1 MREPHSTQ
9 PATDAAHADARP
21 AENPTG
27 LSRWWNYQAERFP
40 LVQNGP
46 LVLVFSAS
54 AVSYSHSLRG
64 RPDLPAV
71 AAFVVAFVTC
81 LLFFL
86 QLRIADEFKDFEE
99 DSRYRPYRPVP
110 RGLIKL
116 RELGVLFVIASAL
129 QLCLAFW
136 LSPWLTILLGIAW
149 AYLAAMSNEFF
160 VREWLKAR
168 PLTYLWS
175 HMFIMPL
182 VDLYATGCDWLAAGE
197 WHPPAGLIWFL
208 AASYFNGVVIEL
220 GRKIRTPVDEERGV
234 QTYSMLWGRRQAVI
248 AWLATMF
255 VTLAFATVAA
265 WRAGVA
271 PVVCV
276 PAVMLLIALG
286 QSNAFLNSEAKGAG
300 KRIELISGLW
310 TVCLYLSLGIGP
322 LVAHWWRSHP

>member
-1 MREPHSTQ
+1 MREPHSAQ
-9 PATDAAHADARP
+9 PGSNADAAP
-21 AENPTG
+21 TENAVG
-27 LSRWWNYQAERFP
+27 YLRWWTYQAERFP

-54 AVSYSHSLRG
+54 AVSYSHTLRG
-64 RPDLPAV
+64 RSDLPSI

-99 DSRYRPYRPVP
+99 DSLYRPYRPVP

-116 RELGVLFVIASAL
+116 RELGVLFVLAGAL
-129 QLCLAFW
+129 QLGLAFW

-160 VREWLKAR
+160 VRDWLKAR

-197 WHPPAGLIWFL
+197 GEWRPPSGLIWFL

-234 QTYSMLWGRRQAVI
+234 QTYSVLWGRRQAVI
-248 AWLATMF
+248 AWLTIML
-255 VTLAFATVAA
+255 VTLAFATAAA
-265 WRAGVA
+265 WRAGA
-271 PVVCV
+271 TPVVAV
-276 PAVMLLIALG
+276 PVVMFLVAVG
-286 QSNAFLNSEAKGAG
+286 HSTAFLKSDAKGAG
-300 KRIELISGLW
+300 RRIELLSGLW
-310 TVCLYLSLGIGP
+310 TICLYLSLGIGP
-322 LVAHWWRSHP
+322 IVAHWWRSHP